1 MERPTVRSYSIRGS
15 RITVAQR
22 QAKTALQIVHGIEFK
37 QEIIDLKAIFPKAHK
52 VIMEIGF
59 GMGEATAIIAKNH
72 PDNAYIAV
80 DVHPPGIGK
89 LLSRID
95 EDKLSNVKVI
105 EDVDVH
111 PPGIG
116 KLLSRIDED
125 KLANVKVIEDD
136 VHVVLQHMFAD
147 HCLDGIHLFFPDPWP
162 KKKHH
167 KRRIVNDGFLQLIH
181 PKLKK
186 GGFIHI
192 ATDWVPYATSIQEV
206 FSNSDLFAGGVIPKP
221 EWRPV
226 TRFEDQGI
234 DKDHAVND
242 MYYVAQ

>member
-1 MERPTVRSYSIRGS
+1 
-15 RITVAQR
+15 
-22 QAKTALQIVHGIEFK
+22 
-37 QEIIDLKAIFPKAHK
+37 
-52 VIMEIGF
+52 MEIGF

-72 PDNAYIAV
+72 PENAYIA
-80 DVHPPGIGK
+80 
-89 LLSRID
+89 
-95 EDKLSNVKVI
+95 
-105 EDVDVH
+105 VDVH

-206 FSNSDLFAGGVIPKP
+206 FSHSDLFAGGVIPKP

>member
-22 QAKTALQIVHGIEFK
+22 QAKTALQMVHGIEFK
-37 QEIIDLKAIFPKAHK
+37 QEIIDLKAIFPKANK

-105 EDVDVH
+105 ED
-111 PPGIG
+111 
-116 KLLSRIDED
+116 
-125 KLANVKVIEDD
+125 D
-136 VHVVLQHMFAD
+136 VHVVLEHMFAD
-147 HCLDGIHLFFPDPWP
+147 QSLDGIHLFFPDPWP

-167 KRRIVNDGFLQLIH
+167 KRRIVNEGFLQLIH
-181 PKLKK
+181 PKIKK

-192 ATDWVPYATSIQEV
+192 ATDWVPYAISIQEV
-206 FSNSDLFAGGVIPKP
+206 FANSDLFAGGVIPKP

>member
-22 QAKTALQIVHGIEFK
+22 QAKTALQMVHGIEFK
-37 QEIIDLKAIFPKAHK
+37 QEIIDLKAIFPKANK
-52 VIMEIGF
+52 TIMEIGF

-95 EDKLSNVKVI
+95 EDKLS
-105 EDVDVH
+105 
-111 PPGIG
+111 
-116 KLLSRIDED
+116 
-125 KLANVKVIEDD
+125 NVKVIEDD

>member
-22 QAKTALQIVHGIEFK
+22 QAKTALQMVHGIEFK
-37 QEIIDLKAIFPKAHK
+37 QEIIDLKAIFPKADK

-95 EDKLSNVKVI
+95 EDKLTNVKVI
-105 EDVDVH
+105 E
-111 PPGIG
+111 
-116 KLLSRIDED
+116 E
-125 KLANVKVIEDD
+125 D
-136 VHVVLQHMFAD
+136 VHVVLEHMFAD
-147 HCLDGIHLFFPDPWP
+147 QSLDGIHLFFPDPWP

-167 KRRIVNDGFLQLIH
+167 KRRIVNEGFLQLIH
-181 PKLKK
+181 PKIKN

-192 ATDWVPYATSIQEV
+192 ATDWVPYAIAIQEV
-206 FSNSDLFAGGVIPKP
+206 FSNSDLFTGGVIPKP
-221 EWRPV
+221 EWPPV

-242 MYYVAQ
+242 MYYTKQ

>member
-22 QAKTALQIVHGIEFK
+22 QAKTALQMVHGIEFK
-37 QEIIDLKAIFPKAHK
+37 QEIIDLKAIFPKANK

-95 EDKLSNVKVI
+95 EDKLS
-105 EDVDVH
+105 
-111 PPGIG
+111 
-116 KLLSRIDED
+116 
-125 KLANVKVIEDD
+125 NVKVIEDD

-206 FSNSDLFAGGVIPKP
+206 FSHSDLFAGGVIPKP

>member
-22 QAKTALQIVHGIEFK
+22 QAKTALQKVHGIEFK
-37 QEIIDLKAIFPKAHK
+37 QEIIDLKAIFPKADK

-105 EDVDVH
+105 ED
-111 PPGIG
+111 
-116 KLLSRIDED
+116 
-125 KLANVKVIEDD
+125 D
-136 VHVVLQHMFAD
+136 VHVVLEHMFAD
-147 HCLDGIHLFFPDPWP
+147 QSLDGIHLFFPDPWP

-167 KRRIVNDGFLQLIH
+167 KRRIVNESFLLLIH
-181 PKLKK
+181 PKIKK

>member
-37 QEIIDLKAIFPKAHK
+37 QEVIDLKAIFPKADK

-105 EDVDVH
+105 ED
-111 PPGIG
+111 
-116 KLLSRIDED
+116 
-125 KLANVKVIEDD
+125 D
-136 VHVVLQHMFAD
+136 VHVVLEHMFAD

-162 KKKHH
+162 KKKHN
-167 KRRIVNDGFLQLIH
+167 KRRIVNDGFLKLIH

-192 ATDWVPYATSIQEV
+192 ATDWVPYAISIQEV
-206 FSNSDLFAGGVIPKP
+206 FSHSDLFAGGVIPKP